1 MSSTSGGQPL
11 PNKHVSRSRRT
22 RNNRHGE
29 GSEFDIQRRLAEYLD
44 ETFPNVLW
52 CASVGG
58 ARTSMREAI
67 RLKETGYKK
76 GFPDLF
82 IYEPRG
88 DHHGLAIEL
97 KKDSGGRVSP
107 SQKEWQQ
114 ALEMRGY
121 KATVAKGYAE
131 AVRVLEWYL
140 D

>member
-1 MSSTSGGQPL
+1 
-11 PNKHVSRSRRT
+11 
-22 RNNRHGE
+22 
-29 GSEFDIQRRLAEYLD
+29 
-44 ETFPNVLW
+44 
-52 CASVGG
+52 
-58 ARTSMREAI
+58 MREAI

-107 SQKEWQQ
+107 SQKEWQH

-121 KATVAKGYAE
+121 KATVAKGFDE
-131 AVRVLEWYL
+131 AVKVLELYL
-140 D
+140 N

>member
-1 MSSTSGGQPL
+1 
-11 PNKHVSRSRRT
+11 
-22 RNNRHGE
+22 
-29 GSEFDIQRRLAEYLD
+29 
-44 ETFPNVLW
+44 
-52 CASVGG
+52 
-58 ARTSMREAI
+58 MREAI

-88 DHHGLAIEL
+88 DHHDLAIEL